1 MYTCDG
7 QCSIRVFLVAGGGGA
22 LAEKICVATRTKTR
36 TLRGKRLPNESH
48 KSEQHMAME
57 NYSTDV
63 GMMVYDRP
71 LAEQRLRQLT
81 PEEHTEFTLAALNA
95 LDPTSPP
102 QSGVKR
108 KVFSCRS
115 SKEPDDEQKKRQKS
129 ESELPPGESAE
140 LPDAAQTLTES
151 QPFWA
156 HFESAEL
163 NVLKTLDYV
172 ISSGQVFK
180 GKKTVTVE
188 GPGGIWKIRNYMV
201 RGDNMRIHVIPPG
214 RSKPLNSVAAVHRAL
229 ENEAKARKESE
240 EKEEEDEAWWGEED
254 EAVEERW
261 DVVEEEEEEEDEAAA
276 EERGDVVEEK
286 EEEEDEAWWGRG
298 DVVEEEKE
306 EEDEAAEERGDVVE
320 EEEEEEDEAEERGD
334 VVEEVKEEEDEAV
347 AEEVT
352 EHEREWHKMELQT
365 QKQRWLKEKEMQRKR
380 DVESKKK
387 ELEMDKLRNDLMELH
402 GTKQKLSKELMEKDK
417 EMQKLQENIYNEKQ
431 WKEQWEQ
438 QWVQKEQQ
446 KEQQWVQKE
455 QQWVQQEQQWQ
466 QKKQQWEQQ
475 WEQQW
480 QQKKQWVQQ
489 WEQQKEQQKQL
500 WEQRHLQWQQWK
512 QRHLQQQQQK
522 VDEMIYL
529 SIVKGVKALRESSCS
544 DFK

>member
-22 LAEKICVATRTKTR
+22 LAEKICAATRTKTR

-63 GMMVYDRP
+63 GMIVYDRP

-229 ENEAKARKESE
+229 ENEAKARKELE
-240 EKEEEDEAWWGEED
+240 EEEDEAAWWGEED

-286 EEEEDEAWWGRG
+286 EEE
-298 DVVEEEKE
+298 
-306 EEDEAAEERGDVVE
+306 DEAAEERWDLVE
-320 EEEEEEDEAEERGD
+320 EEEEEEDEAVVEERGD
-334 VVEEVKEEEDEAV
+334 VVGEEEEEEDEAV

-431 WKEQWEQ
+431 WKKQWKEQWEQ
-438 QWVQKEQQ
+438 WEQQ

-455 QQWVQQEQQWQ
+455 QQWVQKEQQWVQ
-466 QKKQQWEQQ
+466 QKQQ

-480 QQKKQWVQQ
+480 QQKKQCVQQ

-500 WEQRHLQWQQWK
+500 WERHWVQQWQQWK

>member
-1 MYTCDG
+1 MRTLPPPCAQFWWWCRRAMGMGGVYAFEARVRVREAQRFFDTWRKLTHMRSPMSPTSEAAYPEKVPAARKDDALACEVVLRASISRLTTTCDKRSNPG
-7 QCSIRVFLVAGGGGA
+7 IESALANWKLPCVKCDAKERTTMILALQHCLVAY
-22 LAEKICVATRTKTR
+22 I
-36 TLRGKRLPNESH
+36 
-48 KSEQHMAME
+48 
-57 NYSTDV
+57 NYKD
-63 GMMVYDRP
+63 P
-71 LAEQRLRQLT
+71 EQRERFVQLRQGVYKDI
-81 PEEHTEFTLAALNA
+81 EETF
-95 LDPTSPP
+95 
-102 QSGVKR
+102 
-108 KVFSCRS
+108 
-115 SKEPDDEQKKRQKS
+115 
-129 ESELPPGESAE
+129 ESEAAFAWGVERMFWHEDEWLNE
-140 LPDAAQTLTES
+140 LQTRR
-151 QPFWA
+151 FD
-156 HFESAEL
+156 
-163 NVLKTLDYV
+163 LKTHEV
-172 ISSGQVFK
+172 ICLPASNDEIEAARL
-180 GKKTVTVE
+180 TVKDDTDCE
-188 GPGGIWKIRNYMV
+188 R
-201 RGDNMRIHVIPPG
+201 
-214 RSKPLNSVAAVHRAL
+214 
-229 ENEAKARKESE
+229 
-240 EKEEEDEAWWGEED
+240 EED
-254 EAVEERW
+254 
-261 DVVEEEEEEEDEAAA
+261 
-276 EERGDVVEEK
+276 K
-286 EEEEDEAWWGRG
+286 
-298 DVVEEEKE
+298 
-306 EEDEAAEERGDVVE
+306 EAAEERGDVVE

-446 KEQQWVQKE
+446 
-455 QQWVQQEQQWQ
+455 WVQQEQQWQ

>member
-1 MYTCDG
+1 M
-7 QCSIRVFLVAGGGGA
+7 FLVAGGGGA

-57 NYSTDV
+57 NYSSDV
-63 GMMVYDRP
+63 GMMVYDRT

-81 PEEHTEFTLAALNA
+81 PEEHTELTLAALNA

-129 ESELPPGESAE
+129 ESELPPGESVE

-156 HFESAEL
+156 HFESTEV

-188 GPGGIWKIRNYMV
+188 GPGGIWQIRNYMV

-240 EKEEEDEAWWGEED
+240 EKEEKH
-254 EAVEERW
+254 EAV
-261 DVVEEEEEEEDEAAA
+261 
-276 EERGDVVEEK
+276 EERGDVVEE
-286 EEEEDEAWWGRG
+286 EE
-298 DVVEEEKE
+298 
-306 EEDEAAEERGDVVE
+306 EAAEERGDVVE
-320 EEEEEEDEAEERGD
+320 EEEEEEDEAVEERGD
-334 VVEEVKEEEDEAV
+334 VVEEEEEEEDEA

-365 QKQRWLKEKEMQRKR
+365 QKQRWLGEKEMQRKR

-417 EMQKLQENIYNEKQ
+417 EMQKLQENIYNVKQ
-431 WKEQWEQ
+431 WKEQWVQ
-438 QWVQKEQQ
+438 QKQQKQQQ
-446 KEQQWVQKE
+446 KEQQWVQQK
-455 QQWVQQEQQWQ
+455 QQWVQQWV
-466 QKKQQWEQQ
+466 
-475 WEQQW
+475 

-500 WEQRHLQWQQWK
+500 WVQDWVQEKKQWVQQWEQQKEQQKQLWERHWVQQWQQWK